1 MMSYSIRDLS
11 GIEPGVA
18 TKLKA
23 VGIRTTEKLLDA
35 AKNLKGRK
43 SLTEKTGVDEKD
55 LLRIANKIDRMRVK
69 GVGQDYAELL
79 QAAGVDTVRELQYR
93 NSAKLAAAMAE
104 ANAKRKLVRVL
115 PSEQTVRR
123 WVENARNLPLQI
135 SY

>member
-1 MMSYSIRDLS
+1 VTSV

-43 SLTEKTGVDEKD
+43 SLAEKIGVDEKC

-79 QAAGVDTVRELQYR
+79 QAAGVDTIRELQYR
-93 NSAKLAAAMAE
+93 NSAKLAAAMAA

-115 PSEQTVRR
+115 PSEETVRR

>member
-1 MMSYSIRDLS
+1 MMSYPIRDLS

-23 VGIRTTEKLLDA
+23 VGIRSTEKLLDA

-43 SLTEKTGVDEKD
+43 SLAEKIGVDEKC
-55 LLRIANKIDRMRVK
+55 LLRIANKLDRMRVK

-79 QAAGVDTVRELQYR
+79 QAAGVDTLRELQYR
-93 NSAKLAAAMAE
+93 NSAKLAAAMAA

-115 PSEQTVRR
+115 PSEETVRC

>member
-1 MMSYSIRDLS
+1 MSYPIRGLS

-35 AKNLKGRK
+35 AKSLKGRK
-43 SLTEKTGVDEKD
+43 SLTEKTGVDEKN

-79 QAAGVDTVRELQYR
+79 QAAGVDTVRELRYR
-93 NSAKLAAAMAE
+93 NSAKLAAAMAA

-123 WVENARNLPLQI
+123 WVENAKTLPSQI
-135 SY
+135 TY

>member
-1 MMSYSIRDLS
+1 MSYSIRDLS

-23 VGIRTTEKLLDA
+23 VRIRTAEKLLDA

-43 SLTEKTGVDEKD
+43 SLAEKTGIHESD
-55 LLRIANKIDRMRVK
+55 LLRIANKIDRMRVN

-79 QAAGVDTVRELQYR
+79 QLAGVDTVRELQYR
-93 NSAKLAAAMAE
+93 NSTKLAAAMAA
-104 ANAKRKLVRVL
+104 ANAKHKLVRVL

>member
-1 MMSYSIRDLS
+1 MSYSIRDLS

-23 VGIRTTEKLLDA
+23 VRIRTAEKLLDA

-43 SLTEKTGVDEKD
+43 SLTEKTGIHEKD

-79 QAAGVDTVRELQYR
+79 RAAGVDTVRELQCR
-93 NSAKLAAAMAE
+93 NSTKLAAAMAA
-104 ANAKRKLVRVL
+104 ANAKHKLVRVL